1 MSITPP
7 KDDAVAGG
15 TAAVAA
21 STTLL
26 PQPGHHLLDNIEV
39 AAMDEVQHEAA
50 LRASAVRMPR

>member
-7 KDDAVAGG
+7 KDDAAAGA
-15 TAAVAA
+15 TSAVAA
-21 STTLL
+21 TTTLL

>member
-7 KDDAVAGG
+7 KDDAAAGA
-15 TAAVAA
+15 TSAVAT
-21 STTLL
+21 TTLL